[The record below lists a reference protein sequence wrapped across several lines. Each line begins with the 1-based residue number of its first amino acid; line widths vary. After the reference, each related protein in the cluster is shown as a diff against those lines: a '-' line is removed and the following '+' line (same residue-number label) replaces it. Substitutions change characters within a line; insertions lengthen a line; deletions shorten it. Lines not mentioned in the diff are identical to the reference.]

1 MKFNYQARTEDGQ
14 IQSGVVEASSRE
26 VAIDLLQKQDLYVTL
41 LEEMGAS
48 PAYAR
53 KIVLFGGVSRK
64 DVVLFSRQL
73 SIMFKAK
80 VSLVESLAVLSEQA
94 QNLDL
99 KEKIMIISEDVEGG
113 TAFSEALTKHPKL
126 FSPFYIAMVKAGEAA
141 GKLSESLDYL
151 AEHLEREYYLT
162 SKIKGAMVYP
172 ALILSF
178 SVLVLMIMILFVIPN
193 LITVLEETG
202 QELPFITSLVIS
214 FTNIAKK
221 WFGLFLI
228 AEIGFFAYIFRYYKT
243 KKGKRF
249 FDKLSLKIPSV
260 GSFLKMLY
268 VSRFAENLST
278 LISGGLPIAQALGI
292 TAEIVGNSAYQEVI
306 FKSREAVKRGD
317 SLSSSLRTAPDIF
330 PPMFCQMVLV
340 GEKTGTLD
348 RSLLEIVGFYQSETE
363 RAIESLLSILEPAM
377 IMFLGL
383 IVGGLMFSV
392 MMPMYQVMSF

>member
-151 AEHLEREYYLT
+151 AEHLEKEYYLT

-306 FKSREAVKRGD
+306 FESREAVKRGD

>member
-202 QELPFITSLVIS
+202 QELPFITNLVIS

-348 RSLLEIVGFYQSETE
+348 KSLLEIVGFYQSETE

>member
-41 LEEMGAS
+41 LEETGAS

-228 AEIGFFAYIFRYYKT
+228 AEIGLFAYIFRYYKT